1 MLTLYREA
9 LRIRRSGPLLEDG
22 PMTWVPSP
30 EGVLAF
36 DRARGADGADGAD
49 GAGTDPDGGL
59 CVRCIANI
67 SGEPVPFPPNAAVL
81 LASGPLDAG
90 LLPPDTTAWLRIE

>member
-1 MLTLYREA
+1 MM
-9 LRIRRSGPLLEDG
+9 IKPN
-22 PMTWVPSP
+22 V
-30 EGVLAF
+30 AF
-36 DRARGADGADGAD
+36 DRPPARGDAADGE
-49 GAGTDPDGGL
+49 

-67 SGEPVPFPPNAAVL
+67 SGEPVPFPPHATVL